1 MAAPSEPL
9 IDPSQATC
17 SSGSG
22 GAICRSV
29 YELTGS
35 QRAADLTM
43 WLVEK
48 PIKIGLVLA
57 LAWVAVWLGKRAIH
71 GFVITL
77 PRNIQRAGLTP
88 EEDAAAQTRAAQR
101 SVSVERLLVSL
112 LRFGVWFIAFVVAL
126 SILGINVWP
135 LLVSAGILGLAV
147 SLGAQTLVRD
157 LVSGVSIILD
167 GRLAVGDA
175 VDLADASGRIAAT
188 GAVEG
193 VGLSSTMI
201 RDGGGELWHI
211 PNGDIRWVGNRS
223 GRSATLT
230 VDVRV
235 AYGTDL
241 QAAKAALSGAIA
253 AVCDDAANHDS
264 INEPPPE
271 PFVQELRDDAVVLR
285 ATLNV
290 DREALSAIRAAVLE
304 HVAEA
309 LPEAELG
316 PALPSQVVLLGRRT

>member
-1 MAAPSEPL
+1 MAAPTEPL

-17 SSGSG
+17 SSGTG
-22 GAICRSV
+22 GTICRAV
-29 YELTGS
+29 YDLTGS

-48 PIKIGLVLA
+48 PLKIGLVA
-57 LAWVAVWLGKRAIH
+57 ILAWAAVWLGKRAIH

-88 EEDAAAQTRAAQR
+88 EEDAAAQARAVQR

-112 LRFGVWFIAFVVAL
+112 MRFGVWFIAFVVAL
-126 SILGINVWP
+126 GILGINVWP

-147 SLGAQTLVRD
+147 SLGAQTLIRD
-157 LVSGVSIILD
+157 LVSGMSIILD

-175 VDLADASGRIAAT
+175 VDLADASGRVGTT
-188 GAVEG
+188 GTVEG
-193 VGLSSTMI
+193 VGLSSTRI

-211 PNGDIRWVGNRS
+211 PNGDIRLVGNRS

-241 QAAKAALSGAIA
+241 KAAKEAFAGAIA
-253 AVCDDAANHDS
+253 SVCEDSANRDAIA
-264 INEPPPE
+264 EPPPE
-271 PFVQELRDDAVVLR
+271 PFVQALGDDAVVLR
-285 ATLNV
+285 GTVRV

-309 LPEAELG
+309 LPEANLG
-316 PALPSQVVLLGRRT
+316 PALPSQVVFLGERV